1 MLRDIAVFLGEKGE
15 TVEMGET
22 GKIVVYHRERGVWH
36 ITQEQRL
43 FPEGRCNLTEVRRQM
58 REILGFL
65 GECKVFVASA
75 VTGVYYYELE
85 KAEVSVWEFSG
96 SPQTFLD
103 YIATNEENQHMA
115 EIPPQNIVPIPSEIA
130 DGRYYVSIKEIQE
143 NNSSITSKQVLQP
156 FLRRGKFYSLE
167 ILCNHIPP
175 WLENELVSSNLTSE
189 VTRIN
194 NKEIKVVIMAACCT

>member
-15 TVEMGET
+15 TVEMGEA

-96 SPQTFLD
+96 SPQAFLD